1 MEIPI
6 TVEFI
11 FERDCSRQLDVTV
24 EQIETMI
31 LMMRELRYDVR
42 TTNTHPTIRTDEI
55 ICTYPFPM
63 LSERVMFEKS
73 KGVNYD

>member
-1 MEIPI
+1 
-6 TVEFI
+6 
-11 FERDCSRQLDVTV
+11 
-24 EQIETMI
+24 MI